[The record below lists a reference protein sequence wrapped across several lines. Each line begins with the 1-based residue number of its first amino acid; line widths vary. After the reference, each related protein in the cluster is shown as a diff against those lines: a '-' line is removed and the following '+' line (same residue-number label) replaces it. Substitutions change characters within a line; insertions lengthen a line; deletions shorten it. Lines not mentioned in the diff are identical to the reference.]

1 MSMVTQSNLS
11 RRTFL
16 KWSSAAVAT
25 GLLAGCV
32 PAAGPQAAQSGEAAT
47 GEGTELVYFYGTR
60 ANFKD
65 VPVVQEAVGK
75 LLMEKIGATLQL
87 NPIDWSA
94 FSDKMQLKNAA
105 GEAYDM
111 AFTSTW
117 ANNYYD
123 NVKNGVLL
131 DLTDLLQASAA
142 TLWKDVNPGAWDSAR
157 IKGQVYAAINQQ
169 TWTANFG
176 PRGPKQYADKYGL
189 DWSKVEKLEDM
200 EPFWDA
206 VKAGEPADVRAI
218 GCDDEGS
225 GAIWGVYYKAGAIG
239 GTSFG
244 VIDLDDA
251 NAKALA
257 PWDFQPWV
265 DTMQLVRKWNE
276 AGYFGAEPWP
286 SADFAAKERAGK
298 YASHF
303 HNNKPGIEAEM
314 KSITGLDF
322 TAKILA
328 KNYLENGP
336 AATMTGVNKQ
346 SSNPDAC
353 VKYFEA
359 VNTDKTVYNTLCYGI
374 EGTHW
379 VWVDKEKEVIGMPD
393 GVTAESSPYNPNSDW
408 MFGNQFNA
416 YYTDA
421 SKVGAWDATRKLNEE
436 ATPSPIVGFVFDQ
449 TPVKTELAQIQ
460 AITKEYQTMG
470 IGFIDLDATLPEFI
484 QRTKDAGGDKVIE
497 EINKQLDEWRAA
509 K

>member
-1 MSMVTQSNLS
+1 MFHRANPQVS

-16 KWSSAAVAT
+16 KLGAATVTT
-25 GLLAGCV
+25 GLLAACV
-32 PAAGPQAAQSGEAAT
+32 PAAAPQSGAAT
-47 GEGTELVYFYGTR
+47 AGGSSATNDLVYFYGTR
-60 ANFKD
+60 ATFKD
-65 VPVVQEAVGK
+65 VPAVQAAVSK
-75 LLMEKIGATLQL
+75 LLKEKIGVGLQL
-87 NPIDWSA
+87 NPLDWSS

-105 GEAYDM
+105 GEKYDM
-111 AFTSTW
+111 AFTSNW

-131 DLTDLLQASAA
+131 DITDNLQKLAP
-142 TLWKDVNPGAWDSAR
+142 TLYKDVNPGAWDSAR
-157 IKGQVYAAINQQ
+157 IRGKLYAAINQQ

-200 EPFWDA
+200 EPFWEA
-206 VKAGEPADVRAI
+206 VKAGEPADVHAI
-218 GCDDEGS
+218 GSDDKGS
-225 GAIWGVYYKAGAIG
+225 GAIWGVYYKGGAVG
-239 GTSFG
+239 GSEFG
-244 VIDLDDA
+244 IVDLDDA
-251 NAKALA
+251 KAKAVA

-265 DTMQLVRKWNE
+265 DSMKLVKKWND
-276 AGYFGAEPWP
+276 AGYYGKEPWP
-286 SADFAAKERAGK
+286 AADFAAKERAGK

-346 SSNPDAC
+346 TSNADAC
-353 VKYFEA
+353 IKYFEA
-359 VNTDKTVYNTLCYGI
+359 VNTDKAVYNLLCYGI

-379 VWVDKEKEVIGMPD
+379 VWVDKAKEVIGLPQ
-393 GVTAESSPYNPNSDW
+393 GVTADSSPYNPNSDW

-416 YYTDA
+416 YYSDP
-421 SKVGAWDATRKLNEE
+421 SKVGAWDATRKLNNE

-449 TPVKTELAQIQ
+449 TPVKTEVAQLH
-460 AITKEYQTMG
+460 AISEEYKTLG
-470 IGFIDLDATLPEFI
+470 IGFLDTNKAITEYA
-484 QRTKDAGGDKVIE
+484 QRAKDAGSDKVLA
-497 EINKQLDEWRAA
+497 EINKQIEEWRAA